1 MEAQRPAA
9 LSEPLL
15 EGEGRPEGVS
25 GGRPRA
31 CSAGSRG
38 DPHHSPTSGWRAIE
52 VHGPELFTGTLALG
66 SPGGGK
72 AGEHDALTQHAHAV
86 AFACNSLLLFI
97 KLWCFLSTG
106 SIAVLAALIDSV
118 VDHFAQLVL
127 WGAARLKLRADPYY
141 PAGRARLESVGVISC
156 ALLMAVASAAVVH
169 EAGDDVYEYY
179 ATGVARH
186 ISLSPLDMLLLGLTV
201 ALKLVLW
208 LWCTHVAQTTHNVT
222 IISLAQD
229 ALNDVLSNAVS
240 LVSAAL
246 TLIRPELWLSD
257 PIGAILIGGYIILTW
272 YSFSPTHP
280 FLPYVAPHFSHI
292 SHFIHP
298 QLSQAARDTP
308 RRCPQQDARDEVQPA
323 TGRHVCLPLNRP
335 TQEGRRGRR
344 QGGEATGRL
353 LRAQPSRSD
362 RHHCRARLRIRAG
375 KVSHHRSFSP
385 AFSRTHLPY
394 GTHPSV
400 VHAYI

>member
-1 MEAQRPAA
+1 MYCVTQVLEKNPIIKSPTAPPASAAMEAQRPAA

-292 SHFIHP
+292 SHFI
-298 QLSQAARDTP
+298 L
-308 RRCPQQDARDEVQPA
+308 
-323 TGRHVCLPLNRP
+323 
-335 TQEGRRGRR
+335 
-344 QGGEATGRL
+344 
-353 LRAQPSRSD
+353 
-362 RHHCRARLRIRAG
+362 
-375 KVSHHRSFSP
+375 
-385 AFSRTHLPY
+385 AF
-394 GTHPSV
+394 
-400 VHAYI
+400 